1 MNNKLSYF
9 LLYLDVFGKT
19 PQFNINGRKHY
30 PSYLGSFLTLALIA
44 LIVVFFLIFSLKI
57 FTHSDPKIVYTTY
70 IDEDP
75 DMVKFTNEFV
85 MTLSLQ
91 FPNYTNFIDET
102 VYNIKAYSVSTVY
115 NSELKTHTYQNDPI
129 KVVKCS
135 DYNFSVLKDYFKS
148 LPIENLYCLN
158 LTNLEIGGEFS
169 KNIWKIIKIEFN
181 KCSNSKANNYTCKD
195 NTTIENYLKYGYMA
209 GYITDYFIVS
219 NNYSHPIQMYGKNVF
234 TTFQFNNYFE
244 NWLYFKAKSIRTDV
258 GLIFTDYKELK
269 GITYDRIFETS
280 GINQSETI
288 IGSFILRLSTNKD
301 SYERTYLK
309 LHEGIAEIGGFIK
322 ACFIIGDLISK
333 FFRDTLYKNFILQF
347 FNLDEDKIITQHIEK
362 KKQKLNLKNNYSNS
376 KSFNQ
381 NASNIQLNNLN
392 SYIQTNLL
400 TNIKNDK
407 KTSSSNNLLNSK
419 KIKFMETPPK
429 QTLNNN
435 FINNPV
441 KIIETINE
449 AQLKKKNQTVKN
461 NNKKII
467 KFLNNNSIL
476 KNNNNNNDKNND
488 NNENTTKNEH
498 ITDNNLTDNHNISS
512 SENNVNFKTK
522 SSGLNMF
529 AKYEHRHI
537 TRSFCFLQIL
547 CKSYGFKRVYIIKR
561 EYEKIYFI
569 FDIVQ
574 YIKLRNDFNY
584 IQKLILNEDEKRE
597 LGIAYHYNYD
607 LHFDK
612 EGYDYLFHKK
622 ANNVGNIIKS
632 KINSDVNMK

>member
-19 PQFNINGRKHY
+19 PQFNINGQKHY

-148 LPIENLYCLN
+148 LPIENLYCFN

-169 KNIWKIIKIEFN
+169 KNVWKIIKIEFN

-258 GLIFTDYKELK
+258 GLIFTDYKEIK

-347 FNLDEDKIITQHIEK
+347 FNLDEDKTIQELIHK
-362 KKQKLNLKNNYSNS
+362 KNINLKKNYNNSLNH
-376 KSFNQ
+376 NI
-381 NASNIQLNNLN
+381 SNIPLNNLN

-400 TNIKNDK
+400 TNIKNEK
-407 KTSSSNNLLNSK
+407 KTNNSSNNLIGPK
-419 KIKFMETPPK
+419 KIKFNEDKTK

-435 FINNPV
+435 YFYNPF
-441 KIIETINE
+441 KIIANIDESEVKT
-449 AQLKKKNQTVKN
+449 KNQTVKDN
-461 NNKKII
+461 SKKIM
-467 KFLNNNSIL
+467 KYLNNNSIL
-476 KNNNNNNDKNND
+476 KNNDENKRKKNENEDNNTENNFVEQNNNY
-488 NNENTTKNEH
+488 
-498 ITDNNLTDNHNISS
+498 LSS
-512 SENNVNFKTK
+512 SENNVHFRHK
-522 SSGLNMF
+522 SSGLNSF
-529 AKYEHRHI
+529 AKIEHRLI
-537 TRSFCFLQIL
+537 TKSYCFLQIL
-547 CKSYGFKRVYIIKR
+547 CKSYGLKRVYVIKK

-607 LHFDK
+607 LHYDK

-632 KINSDVNMK
+632 KIISDVNMK